1 MAKKKCKKIEEKVA
15 TSFVVEIIEEA
26 MKKFNLTYDEL
37 NRVLKRMNYWELFN
51 NSEIT
56 TVGAHYGVEYVL
68 DKIEEELRKNE
79 IGLLKYRNLNYQSEL
94 IIKKLMKNGMTREQA
109 FNTWYKSKTKSVLEK
124 QRMFWV
130 AGTRCYVELEY
141 ELTGNPKWM
150 KEPFG

>member
-1 MAKKKCKKIEEKVA
+1 MAKTNIAETKEKVA
-15 TSFVVEIIEEA
+15 TSFVIEIIEEA

-79 IGLLKYRNLNYQSEL
+79 IGLLKYRNLSYQSEL
-94 IIKKLMKNGMTREQA
+94 IIKKLMKKGMTREQA
-109 FNTWYKSKTKSVLEK
+109 FDIWYKSKTKSILEK

>member
-1 MAKKKCKKIEEKVA
+1 MNKKNMAENEEWVA
-15 TSFVVEIIEEA
+15 TSFVIEIIEEA

-51 NSEIT
+51 DSEIT
-56 TVGAHYGVEYVL
+56 TVGAHYGFEYVL

-79 IGLLKYRNLNYQSEL
+79 IDLLKHRNLNYQSEL
-94 IIKKLMKNGMTREQA
+94 IIKNLMKKGMTREQA
-109 FNTWYKSKTKSVLEK
+109 FDTWYKAKTKSVLEK

-141 ELTGNPKWM
+141 ELEGNSKWM